1 MNLFCAPDNERLTIC
16 KGLLLI
22 PVLHIN
28 DLTYRME
35 GRPLFTQAT
44 LAISQ
49 GQKFG
54 LVGRN
59 GTGKSTLFRLI
70 KGDLTP
76 DDGDINFR
84 KNMRM
89 GSVDQEVPSGPQS
102 LMMTV
107 LSADTERSSLLAEA
121 ETATDPN
128 RIAAIHTRLSDIGA
142 YSAEARAGAI
152 LSGLGFSGE
161 DQQKPC
167 SDFSGGWR
175 MRVALAAML
184 FANPDMLLL
193 DEPTNYLDVEG
204 AVWLEAHIRS
214 YRGTAF
220 IISHDRDFLN
230 RAVTHIAHLRE
241 GKLFSYSG
249 GYDQFEAVLAEQNR
263 LNMALLG
270 KQEDERRKLE
280 AFVTRFKAK
289 ASKAKQAQ
297 SRVKRLEKMQ
307 PVATIISDPIAPIAL
322 PGPDKQLNPPII
334 RFDDVKLGYDE
345 EVVVLKSLNLR
356 IDPDDRIGILGKNGE
371 GKSTFAKAV
380 IGELLQQD
388 GFIKRHKKLRI
399 GYFSQNQI
407 DALNPLN
414 SAYDHVRDLMPDA
427 TEAQRRAR
435 LAAFGLG
442 IKNAE
447 TAAGDLSG
455 GEKARLLFSLIGF
468 SKPHLLVLDEPANHL
483 DIDSRAELVKSLN
496 AYEGAVLIISHD
508 RNLLES
514 VVDRLW
520 LVNSKTVTSYEGSLE
535 DYRNFQLEKDR
546 SHKKQVSGLG
556 NERKNNRK
564 KAALARQRI
573 APLKQNYLRLEKD
586 IQTAQKELSLT
597 DKSLSA
603 PDLFES
609 NPEMAVQLGKTR
621 AHLEKKIIKLESEWY
636 QALEDYET
644 AKEVKD

>member
-1 MNLFCAPDNERLTIC
+1 M
-16 KGLLLI
+16 
-22 PVLHIN
+22 LHIN
-28 DLTYRME
+28 DLTYRIE
-35 GRPLFTQAT
+35 GRALFTQAT
-44 LAISQ
+44 LAISE
-49 GQKFG
+49 GHKVG

-70 KGDLTP
+70 KGDIAP
-76 DDGDINFR
+76 DDGDITLR
-84 KNMRM
+84 KNMRL
-89 GSVDQEVPSGPQS
+89 GTVEQEVPSGPQS
-102 LMMTV
+102 LMETV
-107 LSADTERSSLLAEA
+107 LAADIERTALLTEA
-121 ETATDPN
+121 EIATEPN
-128 RIAAIHTRLSDIGA
+128 RIATIHTRLSDIRA
-142 YSAEARAGAI
+142 YSAESRAGSI

-184 FANPDMLLL
+184 FASPDMLLL

-204 AVWLEAHIRS
+204 AVWLEAHIRT
-214 YRGTAF
+214 YPGTAL

-241 GKLFSYSG
+241 RKLFSYSG
-249 GYDQFEAVLAEQNR
+249 GYDRFESVLAEQNR

-297 SRVKRLEKMQ
+297 SRVKRLEKMK
-307 PVATIISDPIAPIAL
+307 PVATIISDPIAPITL
-322 PGPDKQLNPPII
+322 NGPDRQLSPPII
-334 RFDDVKLGYDE
+334 RFDEVKLGYSED
-345 EVVVLKSLNLR
+345 VTVLRGINQR

-380 IGELLQQD
+380 MGQLAAQD

-399 GYFSQNQI
+399 GYFAQHQI
-407 DALNPLN
+407 DSLNPN
-414 SAYDHVRDLMPDA
+414 HSAYDHVRELMPDA

-435 LAAFGLG
+435 LAGFGLG
-442 IKNAE
+442 VKNAE

-468 SKPHLLVLDEPANHL
+468 NKPHLLVLDEPANHL
-483 DIDSRAELVKSLN
+483 DIDSRAELIKSLN

-520 LVNSKTVTSYEGSLE
+520 LVNKGTVTSYEGSLE
-535 DYRNFQLEKDR
+535 DYRIFQLEKDK
-546 SHKKQVSGLG
+546 SNKKQEDKGG
-556 NERKNNRK
+556 NERK
-564 KAALARQRI
+564 LARKSGAEARLRL
-573 APLKQNYLRLEKD
+573 APLKKKYNQLEKD
-586 IQTAQKELSLT
+586 IQNAQAKLKEIDKELNDPNLFTNSP
-597 DKSLSA
+597 DK
-603 PDLFES
+603 
-609 NPEMAVQLGKTR
+609 AVTLGKSR
-621 AHLEKKIIKLESEWY
+621 AATLKHIESLEAQWLE
-636 QALEDYET
+636 ALDIYET
-644 AKEVKD
+644 AKQAEGLD